1 MTITEFLEARI
12 AEDEAAARQ
21 EDEDYAHTTLLPTY
35 DSDHQLKW
43 NTERVLA
50 ECTAK
55 RAVIGWWTDG
65 LIGYVRVDDELTNP
79 LLPLA
84 AVYKD
89 HPDYKQEWAL

>member
-1 MTITEFLEARI
+1 MNITDFLLKRI
-12 AEDEAAARQ
+12 AEDEAAALQ

-35 DSDHQLKW
+35 DSEHQMRW
-43 NTERVLA
+43 STARVLA
-50 ECTAK
+50 ECAAK
-55 RAVIGWWTDG
+55 RSVIGWWVDG

-89 HPDYKQEWAL
+89 HPDYKQDWAV